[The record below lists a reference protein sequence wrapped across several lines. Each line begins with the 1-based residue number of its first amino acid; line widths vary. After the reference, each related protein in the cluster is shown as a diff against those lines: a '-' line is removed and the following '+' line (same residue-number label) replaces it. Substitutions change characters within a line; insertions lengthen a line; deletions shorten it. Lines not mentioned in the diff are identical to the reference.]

1 MKKKTINLKE
11 ASFTQAI
18 NISAQWCKE
27 WGEDLLSEEVLA
39 DRIAE
44 LTKTRNGLRGFFAYA
59 LSDKDCFLLDK
70 LPFSLIYKL
79 NEGGDAVTDIV
90 VKNLIMSSAQI
101 IIHRRDNNHEYE
113 ITSENISDR
122 CKAILRLLE
131 TKSVTK
137 SVNQVLR
144 DLDNIGNSFDNS
156 VKYDSEQKEFIKKQI
171 LDEKLKIY
179 GLENIRVVDASVMP
193 EITSGNLNAPTLM
206 IAERA
211 AEFILN

>member
-1 MKKKTINLKE
+1 MEKKTINLKE

-44 LTKTRNGLRGFFAYA
+44 LIKTRNGLRGFFAYA

-79 NEGGDAVTDIV
+79 NDDGIAVVEIIL
-90 VKNLIMSSAQI
+90 KNLIMSSAQI
-101 IIHRRDNNHEYE
+101 IMHRRDNNHEYE
-113 ITSENISDR
+113 MLSENISDR

-131 TKSVTK
+131 TKSVTT

-144 DLDNIGNSFDNS
+144 NLDNMGNSFDNS
-156 VKYDSEQKEFIKKQI
+156 IKYDAEQKEFIKKQI
-171 LDEKLKIY
+171 SD
-179 GLENIRVVDASVMP
+179 
-193 EITSGNLNAPTLM
+193 
-206 IAERA
+206 IAQ
-211 AEFILN
+211 

>member
-1 MKKKTINLKE
+1 MEKKAINLNE
-11 ASFTQAI
+11 ASFMQAI

-27 WGEDLLSEEVLA
+27 WSEDLLSEEVLA

-44 LTKTRNGLRGFFAYA
+44 LTKTRDGLRGFFAYA

-79 NEGGDAVTDIV
+79 NEGGNAVTEIV

-113 ITSENISDR
+113 IISANISDR
-122 CKAILRLLE
+122 CKAILKMLK

-144 DLDNIGNSFDNS
+144 NLENMGNGFDNS
-156 VKYDSEQKEFIKKQI
+156 VKYDSVQKEFIKKQI
-171 LDEKLKIY
+171 LD
-179 GLENIRVVDASVMP
+179 
-193 EITSGNLNAPTLM
+193 
-206 IAERA
+206 IAQ
-211 AEFILN
+211 

>member
-1 MKKKTINLKE
+1 MEKKTINLKE

-27 WGEDLLSEEVLA
+27 WGEDVLSEEVLA

-44 LTKTRNGLRGFFAYA
+44 LIKTKNGLRGFFAYT

-70 LPFSLIYKL
+70 LPFSLIFKL
-79 NEGGDAVTDIV
+79 NEVGDAVVEIV

-101 IIHRRDNNHEYE
+101 VIHRRENNHEYE

-131 TKSVTK
+131 TKLVAKT
-137 SVNQVLR
+137 VNQIIKN
-144 DLDNIGNSFDNS
+144 LDNMGNGFDNS
-156 VKYDSEQKEFIKKQI
+156 IKYDAEQKDFIKKQI
-171 LDEKLKIY
+171 FD
-179 GLENIRVVDASVMP
+179 
-193 EITSGNLNAPTLM
+193 
-206 IAERA
+206 IAQ
-211 AEFILN
+211 